1 MWNKIKHCIVA
12 PCSAC
17 MLFIMPS
24 CKHGTSIDNKTKDI
38 VITADSLNFNCI
50 MEYYTDVEGWGIE
63 ISKLLLNDTLSL
75 LRVQDSYYS
84 PYIQVTLTDS
94 VSDYIKSLL
103 HEIYSEH
110 KSVVKDQY
118 INANYYVANVV
129 SKWDITINLN
139 GTKTTETIDVYNYEI
154 TFDNPFWPQFE
165 KLLWLIYAITNKM
178 ERDIY
183 FYTLRFDYSQS
194 EEWIT
199 EMFHG
204 NYYEPYNDINSTKY
218 VIPK

>member
-1 MWNKIKHCIVA
+1 
-12 PCSAC
+12 
-17 MLFIMPS
+17 
-24 CKHGTSIDNKTKDI
+24 
-38 VITADSLNFNCI
+38 

-118 INANYYVANVV
+118 LNANYYVANVV